1 MLADRVRRLRFR
13 IPQKRADLVGLL
25 HREAKILETD
35 YQGNDVLVTAIV
47 PAPVAGRLEEFQEEE
62 S

>member
-1 MLADRVRRLRFR
+1 MGEVLEDALA
-13 IPQKRADLVGLL
+13 G
-25 HREAKILETD
+25 TD

-47 PAPVAGRLEEFQEEE
+47 PAPVAGRPGEFRENE